1 MDFGHLNVDE
11 LKVVAKYYKLEGY
24 KNMRRHEL
32 VLLLLSH
39 VSNLAQPLS
48 KVEKYNIPQLH
59 VTRDL
64 SANFILNYEDLE
76 DLECLE
82 FSNNNIYN
90 VNI

>member
-1 MDFGHLNVDE
+1 MDLGHLNVDE

-32 VLLLLSH
+32 VSLLLSH
-39 VSNLAQPLS
+39 LNKPVN
-48 KVEKYNIPQLH
+48 YNVPHLN
-59 VTRDL
+59 VTKDS
-64 SANFILNYEDLE
+64 SANFILTYE

>member
-1 MDFGHLNVDE
+1 MDLGHLNVDE

-32 VLLLLSH
+32 VSLLLSH
-39 VSNLAQPLS
+39 LNKPVN
-48 KVEKYNIPQLH
+48 YNVPRLN
-59 VTRDL
+59 VTKDL
-64 SANFILNYEDLE
+64 SDNFILTYE

>member
-32 VLLLLSH
+32 VSMLLSH
-39 VSNLAQPLS
+39 LNKPANY
-48 KVEKYNIPQLH
+48 KIPHLN
-59 VTRDL
+59 VMRDL

>member
-1 MDFGHLNVDE
+1 MDFGYLNVDE

-24 KNMRRHEL
+24 RNMRRHEL
-32 VLLLLSH
+32 VSLLVSH
-39 VSNLAQPLS
+39 LNKPININVPRLNVS
-48 KVEKYNIPQLH
+48 
-59 VTRDL
+59 RDL
-64 SANFILNYEDLE
+64 SANFILTYE

>member
-32 VLLLLSH
+32 VSMLLSH
-39 VSNLAQPLS
+39 LNKSANY
-48 KVEKYNIPQLH
+48 KIPHLN

>member
-32 VLLLLSH
+32 VSMLLSH
-39 VSNLAQPLS
+39 LNKPINYKIHHL
-48 KVEKYNIPQLH
+48 N

>member
-1 MDFGHLNVDE
+1 MDLGHLNVDE

-32 VLLLLSH
+32 VSLLLSH
-39 VSNLAQPLS
+39 LNKTP
-48 KVEKYNIPQLH
+48 KYSTPQLH

-64 SANFILNYEDLE
+64 SDNFILTYE

>member
-1 MDFGHLNVDE
+1 MDLMDLEHLNVAE
-11 LKVVAKYYKLEGY
+11 LKVVAKYYKLEGT

-32 VLLLLSH
+32 ITLLVSH
-39 VSNLAQPLS
+39 LNKHVNINVPRLNVS
-48 KVEKYNIPQLH
+48 
-59 VTRDL
+59 RDL
-64 SANFILNYEDLE
+64 SSNFILTYE

>member
-1 MDFGHLNVDE
+1 MELDHLNVDE

-24 KNMRRHEL
+24 RNMRRHEL
-32 VLLLLSH
+32 VSLLVSH
-39 VSNLAQPLS
+39 LNKPVN
-48 KVEKYNIPQLH
+48 YNVPRLN
-59 VTRDL
+59 VLRDL
-64 SANFILNYEDLE
+64 SANFVLTYE

>member
-1 MDFGHLNVDE
+1 MDLEHLNVDE

-24 KNMRRHEL
+24 RNMRRHEL
-32 VLLLLSH
+32 VSLLVSH
-39 VSNLAQPLS
+39 LNKPVNYNVPRLNVS
-48 KVEKYNIPQLH
+48 
-59 VTRDL
+59 RDS
-64 SANFILNYEDLE
+64 SANFVLTYE

>member
-32 VLLLLSH
+32 VSMLLSH
-39 VSNLAQPLS
+39 LNKPANY
-48 KVEKYNIPQLH
+48 KIPHLN

-64 SANFILNYEDLE
+64 SANFILNYEDLK

>member
-1 MDFGHLNVDE
+1 MNFGHLKVDE

-32 VLLLLSH
+32 VSLL
-39 VSNLAQPLS
+39 VSYLNKPIN
-48 KVEKYNIPQLH
+48 YNVPRLN
-59 VTRDL
+59 VSRDL
-64 SANFILNYEDLE
+64 SANFILTYEE
-76 DLECLE
+76 LECLE

>member
-1 MDFGHLNVDE
+1 MDLGHLNVDE

-32 VLLLLSH
+32 VSLLISH
-39 VSNLAQPLS
+39 LNKHVNYNVPRLNVS
-48 KVEKYNIPQLH
+48 
-59 VTRDL
+59 RDL
-64 SANFILNYEDLE
+64 SDNFILTYD

-90 VNI
+90 INI

>member
-1 MDFGHLNVDE
+1 MDLGHLNVDE

-32 VLLLLSH
+32 VSLLLNHLNKP
-39 VSNLAQPLS
+39 VN
-48 KVEKYNIPQLH
+48 YNVPHLN
-59 VTRDL
+59 VTKDS
-64 SANFILNYEDLE
+64 SANFILTYE

>member
-32 VLLLLSH
+32 VSMLLSH
-39 VSNLAQPLS
+39 LNKPANS
-48 KVEKYNIPQLH
+48 KIPHLN

>member
-1 MDFGHLNVDE
+1 MDLEHLNVDE

-24 KNMRRHEL
+24 RNMRRHEL
-32 VLLLLSH
+32 VSLLVSH
-39 VSNLAQPLS
+39 LNKPVN
-48 KVEKYNIPQLH
+48 YNVPRLN
-59 VTRDL
+59 VLRDL
-64 SANFILNYEDLE
+64 SANFVLTYE

>member
-1 MDFGHLNVDE
+1 MDLAHLNVDE

-32 VLLLLSH
+32 VSLLLSH
-39 VSNLAQPLS
+39 LNKPP
-48 KVEKYNIPQLH
+48 KYSIPQLH

-64 SANFILNYEDLE
+64 SDNFILTYE

>member
-1 MDFGHLNVDE
+1 MDLGHLNFDE

-24 KNMRRHEL
+24 KTMRRHEL
-32 VLLLLSH
+32 VSLLLSH
-39 VSNLAQPLS
+39 LNKPVNYNVPHLNVS
-48 KVEKYNIPQLH
+48 
-59 VTRDL
+59 RDS
-64 SANFILNYEDLE
+64 SANFILTYE